1 MAADKKLNLTEEV
14 IFLYLVCLDFSLY
27 TFYGCKYNN
36 NKNVGDTIAKV
47 FLLLSPES
55 ICSVLIL
62 FALFFQQLNHFQHDI
77 RTKSE
82 PDPCLACS
90 LRAAIQFTCSLL
102 GIAFV

>member
-14 IFLYLVCLDFSLY
+14 IFLYLVCLGFSLY

-62 FALFFQQLNHFQHDI
+62 CIIFPT
-77 RTKSE
+77 TKSL
-82 PDPCLACS
+82 P
-90 LRAAIQFTCSLL
+90 T
-102 GIAFV
+102 